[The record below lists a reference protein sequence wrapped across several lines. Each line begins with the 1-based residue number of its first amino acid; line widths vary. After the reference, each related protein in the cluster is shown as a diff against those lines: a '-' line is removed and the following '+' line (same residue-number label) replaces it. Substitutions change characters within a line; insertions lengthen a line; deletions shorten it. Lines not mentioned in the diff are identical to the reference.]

1 MRNEA
6 TPDAKTISAN
16 SQPRGPAKSHRR
28 CNKNSTHED
37 TAATTQA
44 RRLGNFPTPADP
56 PLIRVLLKEALRRP
70 HRLNDL
76 ADELGVTYGYISQ
89 LRNGLRRTEH
99 ISHEFATSCAR
110 YLGVPPVLVK
120 LWAGRIRPEDF
131 VWPGKPVEKAIE
143 DDFDMMASDPMIL
156 GLLPEDLKHAS
167 NQVKQFVVNMY
178 FEATTG
184 WPGRTL
190 RSLPAAL
197 DLLQRAAVNE
207 ADFEVQLA
215 KFREDIAS
223 VA

>member
-1 MRNEA
+1 MRQEA
-6 TPDAKTISAN
+6 SPDAKSTAA
-16 SQPRGPAKSHRR
+16 QQQTRGLAKPYSR
-28 CNKNSTHED
+28 CGKETADAE
-37 TAATTQA
+37 AATTQA
-44 RRLGNFPTPADP
+44 RRLGNFPTPTDP
-56 PLIRVLLKEALRRP
+56 PLIRVLLREAMRRP

-143 DDFDMMASDPMIL
+143 DDFALMASDPMIL
-156 GLLPEDLKHAS
+156 GLLPEDLRGAS
-167 NQVKQFVVNMY
+167 QEVKQFVVNLY
-178 FEATTG
+178 HEATTG

-190 RSLPAAL
+190 RSLPLAL
-197 DLLQRAAVNE
+197 ELLQRAAVNE
-207 ADFEVQLA
+207 ADFEAQLA
-215 KFREDIAS
+215 KFREELNCA
-223 VA
+223 A